1 MSPQPPS
8 ASKSDPL
15 LEGINFQELE
25 QKQPPSKLKR
35 LLIITAALLIIL
47 LFVSYIFVSYPL
59 GHIIEGKIESQAVQ
73 DGRIQFGDLTLVFEQ
88 QTKQQLD
95 TFYLQEQKVEFSLCL
110 QGTKDHNTY
119 HITSLYQPKTYEQT
133 FSHVTFE
140 PCSQDTL
147 IMLHTHPYQSCLA
160 SDADLATLQ
169 KTKEY
174 NPNILMIVMCEPDR
188 FSVYS

>member
-119 HITSLYQPKTYEQT
+119 HITINKIQTSL
-133 FSHVTFE
+133 
-140 PCSQDTL
+140 
-147 IMLHTHPYQSCLA
+147 IRA
-160 SDADLATLQ
+160 
-169 KTKEY
+169 
-174 NPNILMIVMCEPDR
+174 
-188 FSVYS
+188 